1 MKQLQVEVFSTF
13 DGTSQLVV
21 PAAAAPATSRLTG
34 AGECAFVFKLSHLA
48 RLGIGKTQARALFA
62 TRSRMIALHDGDQ
75 TVPYAGIIMRRG
87 VVDDAAG
94 TLTVQ
99 TSESRIATS
108 WRQTAGVNNVT
119 GGDLIVT
126 GKSASGAFRA
136 ILQRMTQWGSAWQLP
151 VDWEDLPDIA
161 GVYGIDA
168 RWWDTLKIE
177 DLWQNLEDRGLE
189 LYFQPYRRLGGSL
202 RLRPMIAPTIT
213 VGLTDFTVKATRS
226 KISSLG
232 VTEDSVNTVTGVLA
246 AGNGS
251 GSDTLFAWAGNS
263 GSTGIPISDV
273 RRDFADIHD
282 PAVLQ
287 QTANA
292 ELARF
297 DHDIEQWTVEIAL
310 ADSGLDWQHVAIGR
324 QLRLDVRRHAWIPDG
339 IYTKRIIAAS
349 PTLGANVIKVE
360 VQ

>member
-48 RLGIGKTQARALFA
+48 RFGVDKTKARALFA
-62 TRSRMIALHDGDQ
+62 TRSRMIAMHDGEQ
-75 TVPYAGIIMRRG
+75 TVPYAGIIIRRG

-94 TLTVQ
+94 TLTVK

-108 WRQTAGVNNVT
+108 WRQTVGVNNVT
-119 GGDLIVT
+119 GGDLIAT

-136 ILQRMTQWGSAWQLP
+136 ILQRMTQWGPAWQLP
-151 VDWEDLPDIA
+151 IDWEDLPDTA
-161 GVYGIDA
+161 GIYDIDA

-177 DLWQNLEDRGLE
+177 DLWQSLEDRGLE

-202 RLRPMIAPTIT
+202 RLRPIIAPTIAIG
-213 VGLTDFTVKATRS
+213 VTDFTVKATRS
-226 KISSLG
+226 KISNLA
-232 VTEDSVNTVTGVLA
+232 VDEDSVNTITGVIA

-263 GSTGIPISDV
+263 GSTGIPIADV

-282 PAVLQ
+282 PVALQ
-287 QTANA
+287 QAANA
-292 ELARF
+292 ELAAYE
-297 DHDIEQWTVEIAL
+297 HDIEQWSLEIAL
-310 ADSGLDWQHVAIGR
+310 ADSGLDWSHVAIGR
-324 QLRLDVRRHAWIPDG
+324 QLRLDVRRHLWIPDG
-339 IYTKRIIAAS
+339 VYTKRIIAAS
-349 PTLGANVIKVE
+349 PTLGANVLKVE